1 MVRRHSHGVEDAM
14 IYGERAL
21 LRDNAYSCTDSC
33 LRSSARDYRWRAWAR
48 LCLCLCWH
56 GLSTSLSQDA
66 TEKQTHLHWFYT
78 ATGGNTGWAMSLS
91 CGEMDST
98 YDYSFF
104 SVIIELTDAGHEHH
118 EDIIGLLF
126 RYIQLLQE
134 SGVLKWIFDEL
145 VAICEMGFHY
155 KDKVPPINYVMD
167 IAANMQLFPS
177 KDWIVQSTLPTK
189 FVPSTIQKMLNEL
202 SPHNVRIFWESK
214 TFEGITDL
222 VEPWYGTK
230 YSVQKITPSTIQ
242 VWTEKAP
249 KEELHLPI
257 PNMFIAT
264 DLTIK
269 QVSDKV
275 RYPSLLRKSPFSKLW
290 YKPDTMFFT
299 PKAYVKIEFN
309 CPLSSQSPE
318 AAVLTDIFTRL
329 LIDYLNEYAYYA
341 QVAGLNYNIIDT
353 ASGFQVILFGY
364 NHKMRILLETVID
377 KIKHFDVRADRF
389 SVIKEQVK
397 KEHDNFKF
405 RELYKQAMYHCS
417 LLLDEKSW
425 PWNEKVEVLP
435 HLEVEHLASFV
446 EHMLSRTFLEC
457 FFAGNIEP
465 LEAEAMLQHVE
476 DVLFLDSQPICKPLF
491 PSQHFTNR
499 IVKLEKGIKYY
510 FPISCLNPSDENSAL
525 LHYIQVHRDD
535 IKLNA
540 KLLLFALI
548 AKQPTFH
555 QLRSVEQLG
564 YITVLVQRN
573 DSGVLGL
580 QFIIQSTAKDPSQLD
595 ARVEAFLKMF
605 ESKLYEMTES
615 EFKSNVN
622 ALIEMKQEKHK
633 NLWEE
638 SSFYWREMVD
648 GTLKFDRRESEVAAL
663 KDLTKEELIDFFNDY
678 IKVDSKKRRTLS
690 VQVYGAKH
698 LAEYESVIS
707 EQNQSQS
714 FRVEDVCTFRRSR
727 PLYASFRGGHGLVK
741 L

>member
-1 MVRRHSHGVEDAM
+1 MKIFGVNRRDPIIGRLLWRVEAMIERKNAKAKKFDGGTQTEPYRAGHGVS
-14 IYGERAL
+14 RTWKS
-21 LRDNAYSCTDSC
+21 R
-33 LRSSARDYRWRAWAR
+33 
-48 LCLCLCWH
+48 
-56 GLSTSLSQDA
+56 
-66 TEKQTHLHWFYT
+66 K
-78 ATGGNTGWAMSLS
+78 GWAMSLS

-104 SVIIELTDAGHEHH
+104 SVIFELTDAGHEHH

-249 KEELHLPI
+249 KEKLHLPI

-353 ASGFQVILFGY
+353 ASGFQVI
-364 NHKMRILLETVID
+364 V
-377 KIKHFDVRADRF
+377 
-389 SVIKEQVK
+389 
-397 KEHDNFKF
+397 
-405 RELYKQAMYHCS
+405 CS
-417 LLLDEKSW
+417 
-425 PWNEKVEVLP
+425 
-435 HLEVEHLASFV
+435 
-446 EHMLSRTFLEC
+446 
-457 FFAGNIEP
+457 
-465 LEAEAMLQHVE
+465 
-476 DVLFLDSQPICKPLF
+476 
-491 PSQHFTNR
+491 
-499 IVKLEKGIKYY
+499 
-510 FPISCLNPSDENSAL
+510 
-525 LHYIQVHRDD
+525 
-535 IKLNA
+535 
-540 KLLLFALI
+540 
-548 AKQPTFH
+548 
-555 QLRSVEQLG
+555 
-564 YITVLVQRN
+564 
-573 DSGVLGL
+573 
-580 QFIIQSTAKDPSQLD
+580 
-595 ARVEAFLKMF
+595 
-605 ESKLYEMTES
+605 
-615 EFKSNVN
+615 
-622 ALIEMKQEKHK
+622 
-633 NLWEE
+633 
-638 SSFYWREMVD
+638 
-648 GTLKFDRRESEVAAL
+648 
-663 KDLTKEELIDFFNDY
+663 TK
-678 IKVDSKKRRTLS
+678 LS
-690 VQVYGAKH
+690 VMMLCKIPFCFS
-698 LAEYESVIS
+698 LS
-707 EQNQSQS
+707 
-714 FRVEDVCTFRRSR
+714 SR
-727 PLYASFRGGHGLVK
+727 IR
-741 L
+741 